1 MNDEYS
7 FDDRQ
12 QVIARE
18 LEQTLNQFQARYVR
32 QQNDLFTFTNGM
44 LGFLATIWT
53 HRNDNQNDDNV
64 LLENFQTMLTE
75 CRNSSDE

>member
-1 MNDEYS
+1 MNKEYS

-18 LEQTLNQFQARYVR
+18 LEQALNQFQVRYVR
-32 QQNDLFTFTNGM
+32 KQNDLFTFTNGT

-53 HRNDNQNDDNV
+53 HRNDNQNDDDV
-64 LLENFQTMLTE
+64 LLENFRAMLSE

>member
-18 LEQTLNQFQARYVR
+18 LEQALNQFQVRYVR
-32 QQNDLFTFTNGM
+32 KQNDLFTFTNGT
-44 LGFLATIWT
+44 LGFLAAIWT
-53 HRNDNQNDDNV
+53 HRNDNQNDDDV
-64 LLENFQTMLTE
+64 LLENFRAMLTE